1 MVGGTAHPGVPPTA
15 RSVEVQRPRAEERVV
30 TEPEEER
37 EKTAKTDQV
46 LFSPDGDPHHDPA
59 QAPQPDEHLPS
70 LFSHDGETYMV
81 DDEQ

>member
-1 MVGGTAHPGVPPTA
+1 M
-15 RSVEVQRPRAEERVV
+15 
-30 TEPEEER
+30 TEPEEEH

-59 QAPQPDEHLPS
+59 QAPQPDQHLPS
-70 LFSHDGETYMV
+70 LFSHDGETDVV